1 MVEEYRKKGFTV
13 HHYPMVVEPAVG
25 TCVDVLQDLHS
36 CLQKSRKT
44 LVQ

>member
-1 MVEEYRKKGFTV
+1 MVEDYRKKGFAV
-13 HHYPMVVEPAVG
+13 HHYPMAEEPAVVQ
-25 TCVDVLQDLHS
+25 CIELLQDLHS